1 MRRDHEV
8 LVDRG
13 LSLQQPINL
22 DEVPP
27 GPSLSSSSS
36 SSPSPFIF
44 TSPNPTSSTLLSL
57 SSISPSSSSPSPS
70 SSYNINLVF
79 FFCIIFPSAK
89 FFRFILWALVSLL
102 NFRSLFFRL
111 GSTFLTFASQFFVHS
126 V

>member
-70 SSYNINLVF
+70 SSYNINLMS
-79 FFCIIFPSAK
+79 FFCIILLSDKLFL
-89 FFRFILWALVSLL
+89 FILWSNVTLL
-102 NFRSLFFRL
+102 IL
-111 GSTFLTFASQFFVHS
+111 GHLYCRRASTFRCLWWQFLVAMF
-126 V
+126 